1 MRRLLTVV
9 AAALAV
15 LLVAGTVL
23 VGTAPGTQA
32 LLGVLARSTG
42 EHVRWSSAE
51 GTLPRG
57 LVLRDLRLAFPGF
70 ALSAR
75 EAAITVDLTRLLTGV
90 LHLRRLSL
98 RDGELGIDA
107 GQETAEAS
115 APLGL
120 PLAVQVDALRIEA
133 MTLRTGE
140 RSFVLDTASGALA
153 LSRDARLGLDA
164 LQLASG
170 PQTLSLDG
178 SAGLNAPYPADLR
191 IDIQGRDPD
200 GGSLRIQGRL
210 LGDAD
215 GMSLSLDSAAPW
227 QAALDLRARN
237 LTGEPALT
245 LDLSLDLTELARL
258 GDDGA
263 GSLALRGTVRGE
275 LFTARDSTLNLAM
288 ALDAGAHGAWD
299 IAAVLGATSGR
310 AVSLTRLAVRGPG
323 AALVDGGGSL
333 LGPGLDPAG
342 LDLTL
347 NWQQLAS
354 PAVSTFE
361 SPTGQLRI
369 TAPDGLSLALQA
381 EVAAAALPRITLAA
395 NADLQAQSLRLRSLS
410 AASSLGR
417 LQASGDID
425 LGDQGSLALR
435 GSWADIQ
442 AADPAARTLRSPAGR
457 FTLAGTLA
465 AWTLLMN
472 GELAVAGR
480 EGGTLSLSAEGTR
493 TGVPR
498 LALEAA
504 LDEATL
510 ALDGQAEWS
519 PLPAARLAL
528 RGTHLDPALLAPAFP
543 GDLGIEALVQASVP
557 AAGPQWQVRLQHIG
571 GELRALPVQMSGAIG
586 GEPGRIDI
594 DDLRLASGQAR
605 LRANGALAADASLD
619 WSIEA
624 PQLAD
629 LWPEASGSIQG
640 SGSLTGQLR
649 TALLRAE
656 LQARAVR
663 LAGLRMDAVQLDA
676 DADFGAAGRLDLALT
691 ANGLALGE
699 RRLDTVRVNVDGTT
713 EAHRLA
719 ARISGPDLAATLAAA
734 GGLDDASDWQGQLTA
749 ASLRL
754 AGFDWTLIESVSL
767 LAGAG
772 QQRLGRHCWQSEAG
786 RLCLGG
792 SHARDG
798 QWQAG
803 LDSDRLD
810 LAAFSSAR
818 LALSG
823 RVDGLRLQA
832 SGAAGQLDTLT
843 AGATVG
849 SGGVELQRHG
859 EEPLGLAFTGLDLEA
874 AVGADAASASLTL
887 QPGVSGAGRL
897 TASLSLPPAPWQLD
911 QLGALTMDGRA
922 QLQLDSLE
930 ALQPLLGELDNV
942 IGRAT
947 LEARIRGTPS
957 APRIDAQVDASALG
971 AMVPALG
978 LQVSADTLAARIDE
992 DGRFELDTTL
1002 RSGEGSAVVDVSGRI
1017 APGATSLSA
1026 SLRGSALQ
1034 VVNLPEAEVVVS
1046 PDLRLTLE
1054 DRLASLTGELVVPA
1068 ARLEPTGFGNGA
1080 TTLSDDV
1087 TVVDA
1092 EQAPSAPALAIT
1104 SDITITLGSDVRFS
1118 ARGFNTGITGSL
1130 RVQDQPGSATRASG
1144 ELRLV
1149 GGAFTAYGQD
1159 LRVQSGRI
1167 IYAGGPVDDPGI
1179 DATAV
1184 REVDSVRVGIKASG
1198 RLREPVI
1205 ALFSSPAMDDNEIL
1219 SWMLL
1224 GRSLRGASQSEANVL
1239 MSAATS
1245 MGLKRGELIS
1255 KGIASRFGIDD
1266 FSLSGSPSE
1275 GQIVATVGKYLSP
1288 RLYIG
1293 YGVGLL
1299 EPSNTVRMRYDLFE
1313 HWQVE
1318 AETGSTTGADLL
1330 YTIER

>member
-1 MRRLLTVV
+1 MRRLLTSVTAV
-9 AAALAV
+9 LAV

-23 VGTAPGTQA
+23 VATAPGTQA
-32 LLGVLARSTG
+32 LLGLLAASSG
-42 EHVRWSSAE
+42 ERVRWSSAE

-57 LVLRDLRLAFPGF
+57 LVLRELRLAFPGF
-70 ALSAR
+70 ALRAR
-75 EAAITVDLTRLLTGV
+75 EASVTVNLTRLLTGV
-90 LHLRRLSL
+90 LHLRRISL
-98 RDGELGIDA
+98 REGEVRIEA
-107 GQETAEAS
+107 GQEAGGDS

-120 PLAVQVDALRIEA
+120 PLALQVDALRIEA

-140 RSFVLDTASGALA
+140 RDIVLDRASGALA
-153 LSRDARLGLDA
+153 LSRDARLEIEA

-178 SAGLNAPYPADLR
+178 GAGLNAPYPTDLR
-191 IDIQGRDPD
+191 IDLQGRDPA
-200 GGSLRIQGRL
+200 GGSVSVQGRA
-210 LGDAD
+210 LGDAE

-227 QAALDLRARN
+227 QAALDLRARD
-237 LTGEPALT
+237 LTGAAAVT
-245 LDLSLDLTELARL
+245 LDLRLNLPELARYS
-258 GDDGA
+258 GDEDA
-263 GSLALRGTVRGE
+263 RLALQGTVRGE
-275 LFTARDSTLNLAM
+275 LFAARDSTLTLAL

-299 IAAVLGATSGR
+299 IAAELAATTDR
-310 AVSLTRLAVRGPG
+310 AVTLARLAVRGPG
-323 AALVDGGGSL
+323 EALVEGAGTV
-333 LGPGLDPAG
+333 LGPGLDPGG
-342 LDLTL
+342 LDLAV
-347 NWQQLAS
+347 NWQRLAS
-354 PAVSTFE
+354 PAISALD

-381 EVAAAALPRITLAA
+381 EVAAAALPAITLAA

-410 AASSLGR
+410 AASPLGR

-425 LGDQGSLALR
+425 LADDGRLALR
-435 GSWADIQ
+435 GNWEDIQ
-442 AADPAARTLRSPAGR
+442 AVDPAARTLRSPSGR

-465 AWTLLMN
+465 AWSLLMN
-472 GELAVAGR
+472 GDLAVAGR
-480 EGGTLSLSAEGTR
+480 EGGTLSLSAEGSR

-498 LALEAA
+498 LAL
-504 LDEATL
+504 DTS
-510 ALDGQAEWS
+510 LDGAKLVLDGTAEWS
-519 PLPAARLAL
+519 PLPTVRLAL

-543 GDLGIEALVQASVP
+543 GDLDVEALVQASVP
-557 AAGPQWQVRLQHIG
+557 AAGPRWRVQLQDIS
-571 GELRALPVQMSGAIG
+571 GELRALPLRMSGAIG

-640 SGSLTGQLR
+640 SGSLVGQLR
-649 TALLRAE
+649 TALLRAALRAE
-656 LQARAVR
+656 AVR

-676 DADFGAAGRLDLALT
+676 DADFGAGGRLDVALT

-699 RRLDTVRVNVDGTT
+699 RRLDVLRMNVDGTT
-713 EAHRLA
+713 DSHRLS
-719 ARISGPDLAATLAAA
+719 ARINGPTLAATLAAT
-734 GGLDDASDWQGQLTA
+734 GGVDDASDWQGQLTA
-749 ASLRL
+749 ASLRF
-754 AGFDWTLIESVSL
+754 AGFDWTLLDTVPV

-786 RLCLGG
+786 RLCLAG
-792 SHARDG
+792 SHAQGG
-798 QWQAG
+798 QWQAE
-803 LDSDRLD
+803 LDSDRLE
-810 LAAFSSAR
+810 LAAFSSLR
-818 LALSG
+818 LALAG
-823 RVDGLRLQA
+823 RVDGLRLRA
-832 SGAAGQLDTLT
+832 SGEGGQLNALT
-843 AGATVG
+843 ARAAID
-849 SGGVELQRHG
+849 SGGIELPRHG
-859 EEPLGLAFTGLDLEA
+859 EEALALAFSGLDLEA
-874 AVGADAASASLTL
+874 AVGADAATATLAL

-897 TASLSLPPAPWQLD
+897 NASLSLPVAPWQFD
-911 QLGALTMDGRA
+911 QLGNLPLEGRA
-922 QLQLDSLE
+922 RLQLDSLE
-930 ALQPLLGELDNV
+930 ALAPLVGELDSLT
-942 IGRAT
+942 GRAT
-947 LEARIRGTPS
+947 LDARIRGTPS
-957 APRIDAQVDASALG
+957 APRIDGQVDASALG

-978 LQVSADTLAARIDE
+978 LQISADALAARIDE

-1002 RSGEGSAVVDVSGRI
+1002 RSGEGSVVVDASGRV

-1054 DRLASLTGELVVPA
+1054 DRLASLTGEVVVPA

-1080 TTLSDDV
+1080 TTLSEDV

-1092 EQAPSAPALAIT
+1092 EQAPSGPGLAIT

-1130 RVQDQPGSATRASG
+1130 RVQDQPGAVTRASG

-1159 LRVQSGRI
+1159 LRVESGRI

-1205 ALFSSPAMDDNEIL
+1205 SLFSSPAMDDNEIL

-1239 MSAATS
+1239 MNAATS